1 MRNVTLHLPERYE
14 LMVGTR
20 TENVHIYYELAKVSL
35 VANARGIK
43 LIVCVPPKTSNS
55 YFDLYRIV
63 ILLQPIASNKHVRY
77 SIDYTYFRIQ
87 HSKRDYL
94 LFTENDYN
102 RCYRRSFT
110 ICPFNVPIIGAQT
123 KTLEMS
129 LYFQTS
135 AI

>member
-1 MRNVTLHLPERYE
+1 MISTSFFFGLDRRRSVVPVGGTIIRTLF
-14 LMVGTR
+14 GTA
-20 TENVHIYYELAKVSL
+20 TLADF
-35 VANARGIK
+35 IK
-43 LIVCVPPKTSNS
+43 LIVSVSLKTTNS
-55 YFDLYRIV
+55 YFDLYRKV
-63 ILLQPIASNKHVRY
+63 ILPQPIASNKHVRY
-77 SIDYTYFRIQ
+77 SIDYTYFGIQ

-94 LFTENDYN
+94 LLTENDYN